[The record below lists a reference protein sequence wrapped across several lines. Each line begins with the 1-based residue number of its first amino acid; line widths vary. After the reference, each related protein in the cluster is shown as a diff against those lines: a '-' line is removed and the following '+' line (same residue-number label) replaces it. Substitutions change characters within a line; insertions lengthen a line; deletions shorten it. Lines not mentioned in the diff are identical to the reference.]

1 MTQARPEQV
10 RFPFLW
16 RRYLKTPSHFISHLA
31 YLEVGPTG
39 KKFAAP
45 SGIIQSLRC
54 RYKSSP
60 EIIYVVDDDVEDI
73 FGHILQYLH
82 SGDYSVL
89 IPAADSSSHAACE
102 DEIEIAI

>member
-1 MTQARPEQV
+1 MIQV
-10 RFPFLW
+10 RPD
-16 RRYLKTPSHFISHLA
+16 HFISPLA
-31 YLEVGPTG
+31 YLEVGPNG
-39 KKFAAP
+39 KKFTAP